1 MDLAKGQRMNWAEG
15 SFYVSLACAVGLQAL
30 PAAAKSQWD
39 LALVVLAVGAGW
51 GGAHWLARRWLSPVA
66 FVILVGCAVAGL
78 WRNVPAAW
86 LVAGVAAALAALDLD
101 GFATRLAR
109 YEPRPDQTQLVKNH
123 LGRLLGVM
131 GPGVILG
138 EAALMLRLTLGLG
151 VVAVVGLLVFAIL
164 LLGMR
169 LLGRD
174 SERPAKK
181 NDV

>member
-1 MDLAKGQRMNWAEG
+1 MGVAKGRRMNWAEG
-15 SFYVSLACAVGLQAL
+15 SFYVGLAGAAGLLAL
-30 PAAAKSQWD
+30 PAAAKGQWD

-51 GGAHWLARRWLSPVA
+51 GGAHWLAWRWLSPLA
-66 FVILVGCAVAGL
+66 FVILIGCAAAGL
-78 WRNVPAAW
+78 WRDVPAAW
-86 LVAGVAAALAALDLD
+86 LVAGVGAALAAWDLD
-101 GFATRLAR
+101 GLASGLAR

-151 VVAVVGLLVFAIL
+151 LVALVGLMAFVIL

-169 LLGRD
+169 LLGDD
-174 SERPAKK
+174 SQGPVKK